1 MVSLFHRDVWG
12 IRGTSRLVT
21 LGFLTVVKWEVR
33 MHAAGVKEN
42 LCDFFFSSSLLML
55 SSLIRMGTCHG
66 ATGYHG
72 VARIVCQLVGAT
84 LKNAGGNQMSLNRNS
99 A

>member
-1 MVSLFHRDVWG
+1 MLTWLDVWH
-12 IRGTSRLVT
+12 IRVASRLVT

-33 MHAAGVKEN
+33 THAAGVKEN
-42 LCDFFFSSSLLML
+42 LCDFFFSIFPLML

-84 LKNAGGNQMSLNRNS
+84 LKMPVATR
-99 A
+99 

>member
-1 MVSLFHRDVWG
+1 MVHKGNLPVGDP
-12 IRGTSRLVT
+12 RLSYSSKV
-21 LGFLTVVKWEVR
+21 GSPE
-33 MHAAGVKEN
+33 HAAGVKEN
-42 LCDFFFSSSLLML
+42 LCDFFFSIFPLML

-84 LKNAGGNQMSLNRNS
+84 LKMPVATR
-99 A
+99 